1 MSFLGRVFGLKD
13 FVGPTNCS
21 CPNVLVLNT
30 SHDWPVYVSPGILLL
45 LHYTVTAL
53 PKLHRHRPS
62 HQVPALPTCGRP
74 GVLLP
79 PGPCVGVGLTL
90 WLCFLQRKEVARQD
104 EEQDLELD
112 QLERGS
118 QNREATQVSGRP
130 RRVGWPPVQLA
141 YHESSTAHDVPGA

>member
-13 FVGPTNCS
+13 FVGPINCS

-62 HQVPALPTCGRP
+62 HQVPALPACGRP

-79 PGPCVGVGLTL
+79 PGPWVGVGLTL
-90 WLCFLQRKEVARQD
+90 WLCFCRGRKWPGRM
-104 EEQDLELD
+104 
-112 QLERGS
+112 RS
-118 QNREATQVSGRP
+118 RTWNWTSWSGGHRTGKP
-130 RRVGWPPVQLA
+130 LR
-141 YHESSTAHDVPGA
+141 